1 VATSSRYCLPF
12 RRRRERKTDFKA
24 RKAFLLSGKPRL
36 VARCSINNVSAQII
50 VAEPNGDKVVVS
62 AQSKEIARKYGW
74 KAPRGSVPAAYLTG
88 FLCGLK
94 ARAHGIEEAI
104 LDIGLYPPSKG
115 ARIFAVLK
123 GVLDAEVNV
132 PHSEEKLPDEQRL
145 TGEHIAKY
153 AQGLASDAEE
163 YQSRFSSY
171 LKEKTPPESLPKHVA
186 QVKTDMMKAFKSG
199 GSKVVAQKPK
209 RQTKKK

>member
-1 VATSSRYCLPF
+1 MPF
-12 RRRRERKTDFKA
+12 RRRRERKTDYKA

-36 VARCSINNVSAQII
+36 VARCSINNVTAQII
-50 VAEPNGDKVVVS
+50 VAKPNGDEVVVS
-62 AQSKEIARKYGW
+62 AQSKEVARKYGW

-94 ARAHGIEEAI
+94 ARAHGIEGAI
-104 LDIGLYPPSKG
+104 LDIGLYTPSKG

-132 PHSEEKLPDEQRL
+132 PHSEEKLPDEKRL
-145 TGEHIAKY
+145 AGEHIAKY
-153 AQGLASDAEE
+153 AESLAADPEE
-163 YQSRFSSY
+163 YQSRFSKY
-171 LKEKTPPESLPKHVA
+171 LKEKAPPETLPKHVA
-186 QVKTDMMKAFKSG
+186 QVKTNMMNAFKSG
-199 GSKVVAQKPK
+199 GDKVVAQRPK